1 LEELSS
7 NSAED
12 EDEGEE
18 TSGGGGGREGHDEGQ
33 PKLVLSTGDA
43 PKITVLTAKQEDDEY
58 EVLFYKII

>member
-1 LEELSS
+1 LSS
-7 NSAED
+7 NSTED

-18 TSGGGGGREGHDEGQ
+18 TSGGGGGGREGHDEGQ

-58 EVLFYKII
+58 EVLFYKIS